1 MSILQIGILVF
12 TVIECGN
19 VAVLYFRPGSKL
31 ANSVGVFKAWEE
43 SKRYEKIHELV
54 KYLVNWV
61 AGTKLIFIMMA
72 VVVIV
77 FGSHR
82 LHVITVFALIMS
94 ILSFFWRLYPM
105 IRRMDRAGYISPKGY
120 SKTLCILVSAFV
132 VGFLTILL
140 VTLLK

>member
-1 MSILQIGILVF
+1 
-12 TVIECGN
+12 
-19 VAVLYFRPGSKL
+19 
-31 ANSVGVFKAWEE
+31 
-43 SKRYEKIHELV
+43 
-54 KYLVNWV
+54 VNWV

-82 LHVITVFALIMS
+82 LQVFTVVALMLSIMA
-94 ILSFFWRLYPM
+94 FYWRLYPM

-120 SKTLCILVSAFV
+120 SMTLGIMVSAFV
-132 VGFLTILL
+132 VVFLSILL

>member
-1 MSILQIGILVF
+1 M
-12 TVIECGN
+12 
-19 VAVLYFRPGSKL
+19 
-31 ANSVGVFKAWEE
+31 
-43 SKRYEKIHELV
+43 
-54 KYLVNWV
+54 NWV

-82 LHVITVFALIMS
+82 LQVFTVVALMLS

-105 IRRMDRAGYISPKGY
+105 IRRMDRAGCISPKGY
-120 SKTLCILVSAFV
+120 SMTLGIMVSAFV
-132 VGFLTILL
+132 VVFLTILL